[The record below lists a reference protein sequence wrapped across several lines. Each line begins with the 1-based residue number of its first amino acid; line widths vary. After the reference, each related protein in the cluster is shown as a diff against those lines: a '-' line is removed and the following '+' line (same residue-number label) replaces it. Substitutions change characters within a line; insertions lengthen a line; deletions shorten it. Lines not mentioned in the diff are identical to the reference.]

1 MSEQVTNLRQA
12 NAKVEVAGIVSS
24 KDLKIEQNNG
34 QNIIKGSVS
43 VEVDE
48 TNVIRFSVYTTE
60 KKKDGSG
67 DNVAYKGLLTVMDE
81 FKTIADNGREEA
93 DKVYVNGDLN
103 LFTGQNGKE
112 SVGQRASFFNR
123 AKKLEGFEPQA
134 TFDVE
139 MFIKTMVPEVDKE
152 GEETGRVLVKGWV
165 PTFNGIEPITLIAD
179 KDLAD
184 DVQST
189 FKVGQTARFFGDII
203 NNRVEIKKEIPMAL
217 GKPRIETKVEYKNE
231 LRITGASDPYPDE
244 PEGEIPAKYDKGA
257 IELAIN
263 ERQAR
268 LEAKERE
275 AKASS
280 APSNARPTASG
291 TGRQLNW

>member
-1 MSEQVTNLRQA
+1 MSEQVTNLRQSV
-12 NAKVEVAGIVSS
+12 AKVKVAGIVSS
-24 KDLKIEQNNG
+24 KDLTIENVQG
-34 QNIIKGSVS
+34 QNIIKGSVN

-48 TNVIRFSVYTTE
+48 TNVIRFSVYAGE
-60 KKKDGSG
+60 KTKNGAE
-67 DNVAYKGLLTVMDE
+67 NPAYKGLLTVKDE

-93 DKVYVNGDLN
+93 DKIYVNGDLN
-103 LFTGQNGKE
+103 PFTGLNGRE
-112 SVGQRASFFNR
+112 TVGQRASFFNR
-123 AKKLEGFEPQA
+123 AKKLDTFEPEA

-165 PTFNGIEPITLIAD
+165 VTFNGIEPITLIAD

-184 DVQST
+184 GVQST
-189 FKVGQTARFFGDII
+189 FEVGQTARFFGDII
-203 NNRVEIKKEIPMAL
+203 NNRVEIKTEIPMAL

-244 PEGEIPAKYDKGA
+244 QEGETPAKYDKGA
-257 IELAIN
+257 IDLAIT

-275 AKASS
+275 SAKTP
-280 APSNARPTASG
+280 APSNSRPTASG

>member
-1 MSEQVTNLRQA
+1 MSDQVTNLRQA

-34 QNIIKGSVS
+34 QNIIKGSVN

-48 TNVIRFSVYTTE
+48 TNVVRFSVYAAE
-60 KKKDGSG
+60 KTKAGA
-67 DNVAYKGLLTVMDE
+67 DNPAYKGLLTVMDE

-139 MFIKTMVPEVDKE
+139 LFIKTIVPEVDKE

-165 PTFNGIEPITLIAD
+165 PTFNGIEPITLIAGE
-179 KDLAD
+179 DLAD
-184 DVQST
+184 GVQNT
-189 FKVGQTARFFGDII
+189 FEVGQTARFFGDII
-203 NNRVEIKKEIPMAL
+203 NNRVEIKTEIPMAL
-217 GKPRIETKVEYKNE
+217 GKPKIETKVEYKNE
-231 LRITGASDPYPDE
+231 LLITGASDAYE
-244 PEGEIPAKYDKGA
+244 EGVTPEKPYDKGA

-280 APSNARPTASG
+280 TPSNARPTASG